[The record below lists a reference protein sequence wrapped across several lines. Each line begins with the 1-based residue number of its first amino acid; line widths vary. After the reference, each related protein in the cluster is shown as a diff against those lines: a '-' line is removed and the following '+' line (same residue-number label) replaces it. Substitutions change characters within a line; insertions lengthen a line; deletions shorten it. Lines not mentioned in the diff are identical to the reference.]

1 MDLIVTILV
10 VLGALCFGFL
20 VGWTTGAV
28 IMALRN
34 YDDRF
39 DIWYE
44 DEW

>member
-1 MDLIVTILV
+1 MDLIVKILIG
-10 VLGALCFGFL
+10 LGALSFGFL
-20 VGWTTGAV
+20 AGWATGSLIAG
-28 IMALRN
+28 IRN

>member
-1 MDLIVTILV
+1 MDVIIK
-10 VLGALCFGFL
+10 GALILGSGVLGFL
-20 VGWTTGAV
+20 VGWTIGAT
-28 IMALRN
+28 IANIRD